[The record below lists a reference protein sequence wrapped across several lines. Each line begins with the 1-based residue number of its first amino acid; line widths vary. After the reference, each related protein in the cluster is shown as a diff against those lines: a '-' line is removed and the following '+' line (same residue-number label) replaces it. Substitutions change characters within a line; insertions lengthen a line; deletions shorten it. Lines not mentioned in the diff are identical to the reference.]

1 MTNDRGQSSLPGKK
15 KVHRL
20 QLYQHRKTLMIWD
33 AISIYLYMDRELYF
47 TAMLFVV
54 YIVIII
60 FGWLSWSKSYHQK
73 MKTT

>member
-1 MTNDRGQSSLPGKK
+1 LTTWASVVTTFMVAR
-15 KVHRL
+15 KVL
-20 QLYQHRKTLMIWD
+20 ENWIYWLVID

-47 TAMLFVV
+47 TAMLFAV

-60 FGWLSWSKSYHQK
+60 FGWLSWSKTYHQK

>member
-1 MTNDRGQSSLPGKK
+1 MVAR
-15 KVHRL
+15 KVL
-20 QLYQHRKTLMIWD
+20 ENWIYWLVID